1 MSTRGL
7 EVLTRR
13 EASIFACVVDTYC
26 APAGD
31 LPAVRDT
38 DAAFFADRL
47 MARSRAL
54 NRVGFRVAL
63 HLAELGPFGYGHR
76 ARLRRLPAEQRR
88 EFALAL
94 DRSRHLGGR
103 ALGRMLKLVAT
114 LAYYGDDGVLAALG
128 YDPEAKLARGRELR
142 ADEGRPA

>member
-1 MSTRGL
+1 MTTGGL
-7 EVLTRR
+7 TVLTPR

-31 LPAVRDT
+31 LPPVRET
-38 DAAFFADRL
+38 DAADYADRL
-47 MARSRAL
+47 MAASPAL
-54 NRVGFRVAL
+54 NRIGFRVAL
-63 HLAELGPFGYGHR
+63 HVAEVAPFATGQR
-76 ARLRRLPAEQRR
+76 ARMRRLTPEQRR
-88 EFALAL
+88 EHAVAL
-94 DRSRHLGGR
+94 DRSRHLPGR

-142 ADEGRPA
+142 AAEGRPS

>member
-1 MSTRGL
+1 MSSRGL
-7 EVLTRR
+7 TVLSPR

-38 DAAFFADRL
+38 DAALFADEL
-47 MARSRAL
+47 MAHSPL
-54 NRVGFRVAL
+54 VNRLGFRAAL
-63 HLAELGPFGYGHR
+63 HAAELAPLTTGHR
-76 ARLRRLPAEQRR
+76 ARLRRLAPEQRR

-94 DRSRHLGGR
+94 DRSRHLPGR

-114 LAYYGDDGVLAALG
+114 LAYYGDESVLSTLG
-128 YDPEAKLARGRELR
+128 YDYETKVARGRELR
-142 ADEGRPA
+142 AAEGRPA

>member
-1 MSTRGL
+1 MPTGGL
-7 EVLTRR
+7 KVLTPR

-38 DAAFFADRL
+38 DAARFADEL
-47 MARSRAL
+47 MTRSQPL
-54 NRVGFRVAL
+54 NRIGFRVAL
-63 HLAELGPFGYGHR
+63 HVAELAPLTTGHG
-76 ARLRRLPAEQRR
+76 ARLRRLSPEDRR
-88 EFALAL
+88 DFAASL
-94 DRSRHLGGR
+94 DRARHLPGR

-114 LAYYGDDGVLAALG
+114 LAYYGDDDVLATLG

-142 ADEGRPA
+142 AAEGRPA